1 MRKIPTL
8 FKREF
13 FDHKVVNILP
23 EVTPGFEWVL
33 NGGGMATLKLDG
45 ACCAIIDGEL
55 YKRYDAKRGKTPPAG
70 ALPCEP
76 APDPVTGH
84 WPCWVKCDKN
94 NPSDKWFIAAY
105 KKRLKAGWPM
115 ITGTYEAIGLHFNG
129 NPYRLDKDYLIMHGT
144 TPIPEFPR
152 DFEGIREYLRTHVIE
167 GVVFWKDC
175 EPQCKI
181 KRTDF
186 GFEWPIKEVVPN
198 A

>member
-13 FDHKVVNILP
+13 SDHKVVNILP

-33 NGGGMATLKLDG
+33 NGEGKATVKLDG
-45 ACCAIIDGEL
+45 ACCAVIDGEL

-84 WPCWVKCDKN
+84 WPFWVKCDEN
-94 NPSDKWFIAAY
+94 SPSDKWFIAVFQ
-105 KKRLKAGWPM
+105 KRIKDRGPLLTA
-115 ITGTYEAIGLHFNG
+115 TYEAIGPHFNG
-129 NPYRLDKDYLIMHGT
+129 NPYNLPGDFMIRHGT
-144 TPIPEFPR
+144 AEIPEFPR
-152 DFEGIREYLRTHVIE
+152 DFNGMYEYLRTHEIE
-167 GVVFWKDC
+167 GVVFWKDGV
-175 EPQCKI
+175 PRCKI

-186 GFEWPIKEVVPN
+186 GFEWPIKGGAYN

>member
-13 FDHKVVNILP
+13 RDHKVVNILP
-23 EVTPGFEWVL
+23 EVIPGFEWVL
-33 NGGGMATLKLDG
+33 NGEGVATLKLDG
-45 ACCAIIDGEL
+45 SCCAINDGEL

-70 ALPCEP
+70 ALPCEL

-84 WPCWVKCDKN
+84 WPFWVKCNEN

-105 KKRLKAGWPM
+105 QKRIKDRWPL

-129 NPYRLDKDYLIMHGT
+129 NPYDLDQDYLIKHGT

-152 DFEGIREYLRTHVIE
+152 DFAGMCEYLHTHVIE
-167 GVVFWKDC
+167 GVVFWKDG

-181 KRTDF
+181 KRSDF
-186 GFEWPIKEVVPN
+186 GFAWPIRRDDN